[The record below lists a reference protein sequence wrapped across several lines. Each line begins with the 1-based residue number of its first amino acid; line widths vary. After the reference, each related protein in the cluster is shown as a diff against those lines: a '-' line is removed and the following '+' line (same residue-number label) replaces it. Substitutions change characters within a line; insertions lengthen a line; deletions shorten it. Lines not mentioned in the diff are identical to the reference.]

1 MESGRTGALEGN
13 LKLKQTVENQ
23 LRIPKRNGSENK
35 GAEETGSDEM
45 IERNNSLQRISV
57 NPTDR
62 NAICI
67 KTSAKGHS
75 RTEPNRKREVPQ
87 GNLNSESS

>member
-1 MESGRTGALEGN
+1 MEIGRTGALEGN

-45 IERNNSLQRISV
+45 IEETTACRGDL
-57 NPTDR
+57 
-62 NAICI
+62 
-67 KTSAKGHS
+67 
-75 RTEPNRKREVPQ
+75 
-87 GNLNSESS
+87 